1 MKSSIAAGFRPAAA
15 AVAAAL
21 LAMAAPSWGQAG
33 AAATGS
39 NSTAP
44 APAGA
49 AAGGTPAADAAQRS
63 DPRRVAAVV
72 EQVARLRKEGRRAEA
87 LEALEAALK
96 TASRDA
102 QLRFLYGVTMAEA
115 GRRDDA
121 VAVFEQLSSDFPEL
135 PEPYNN
141 LAVMYAAAGDL
152 DRARAALE
160 NAVRA
165 LPDYA
170 LAHENLGDLYLRM
183 AVRSWERAGK
193 ADARNRSAPEKLERA
208 NERTRRV
215 APGAGDT
222 PAKTRTIDEIRQAL
236 DSGVEDLG
244 ENYIQEAREKAR
256 KLPGARWHMVG
267 NLQKNKVNLAVDLF
281 EVIHSLDSVSLISRL
296 EARCAARRL
305 FSRRSSSEN
314 PRSEQSPWRSWS
326 PSRMRTSSRPA
337 WRLIS

>member
-96 TASRDA
+96 TAPRDA

-135 PEPYNN
+135 PE
-141 LAVMYAAAGDL
+141 
-152 DRARAALE
+152 
-160 NAVRA
+160 
-165 LPDYA
+165 
-170 LAHENLGDLYLRM
+170 
-183 AVRSWERAGK
+183 
-193 ADARNRSAPEKLERA
+193 
-208 NERTRRV
+208 
-215 APGAGDT
+215 
-222 PAKTRTIDEIRQAL
+222 
-236 DSGVEDLG
+236 
-244 ENYIQEAREKAR
+244 
-256 KLPGARWHMVG
+256 
-267 NLQKNKVNLAVDLF
+267 
-281 EVIHSLDSVSLISRL
+281 
-296 EARCAARRL
+296 
-305 FSRRSSSEN
+305 
-314 PRSEQSPWRSWS
+314 
-326 PSRMRTSSRPA
+326 
-337 WRLIS
+337 